1 LVNNPLV
8 HDQSHAINILGD
20 YLHRDWPGTT
30 KLSQRELKQY
40 RQQNSIVGWRVP
52 LVVDDTPTSIDLLIG
67 NDYPYELPDV
77 YLVGEKKALFW
88 PHVESDN
95 KLCVYPSNATF
106 NPADP
111 AGVASDLL
119 SSSKALITEL
129 VRGNCKT
136 DFADEFQNYWVQT
149 VDFNQP
155 KALLL
160 NDLLPPSRH
169 IMCWRGKSHTLF
181 SDSTDDGIRWLKNHH
196 QERFSEDDFKQAL
209 FLWFDSPLMPE
220 QYPRSNI
227 DIMKLAES
235 CGAEKLLHALINEKS
250 NTLYVVIGFLTQTG
264 PTAAA
269 IRVQRPPRQSIPK
282 DRGVNPI
289 VKGFRPGHVPQH
301 ILNMRMLSAGSKT
314 RNLNTVR
321 VDESWIHSR
330 GGNGLPKKNKRI
342 CIVGCG
348 SLGGQ
353 VSLLLAQTGYELELI
368 DPDSLDWDNVGR
380 HILGSPRSIQQNKAK
395 ALATHLSQ
403 QLPHR
408 DIQHHATT
416 WKTVWEKTPEVIM
429 NCDIIVSTTGDWPSE
444 SALNRLNRTVAG
456 FPDLIIGW
464 TEAHALAGH
473 ALIIRDIG
481 GCLCCGMSGVGA
493 FSHEAIVWKEE
504 QMAPIPA
511 CGGFYQPYGA
521 IDLSQIHGLIA
532 RSVMDLAEGRI
543 KKSEHRIWFGDI
555 GRINTL
561 GGTLAPRWNSPE
573 FDIRQG
579 LREYQHHWALNSQC
593 SLCAPSHQ

>member
-1 LVNNPLV
+1 LANNPLV
-8 HDQSHAINILGD
+8 HDQSYAIDTLEG

-40 RQQNSIVGWRVP
+40 SQRNYVAGWRVSLIVEGNP
-52 LVVDDTPTSIDLLIG
+52 IPIDLLIE

-77 YLVGEKKALFW
+77 CLAGENKALIW

-95 KLCVYPSNATF
+95 KLCVYPSNASF

-111 AGVASDLL
+111 TGVASDLL
-119 SSSKALITEL
+119 SSSIDLLTKITK
-129 VRGNCKT
+129 GNCKT
-136 DFADEFQNYWVQT
+136 DFADEFQSYWIQT
-149 VDFNQP
+149 VDTNQP
-155 KALLL
+155 RALLL
-160 NDLLPPSRH
+160 NKLLPPSRH
-169 IMCWRGKSHTLF
+169 IVGWPGKSHTLF
-181 SDSTDDGIRWLKNHH
+181 SDSTAEGMQWLQNYH
-196 QERFSEDDFKQAL
+196 QEKFSEGDFQQVL
-209 FLWFDSPLMPE
+209 FLWLDSPLMPE
-220 QYPRSNI
+220 QYPRSNV
-227 DIMKLAES
+227 DIMKLAKS
-235 CGAEKLLHALINEKS
+235 CGSEKLLNALINENS
-250 NTLYVVIGFLTQTG
+250 NTLYVVVGFLTQTG

-269 IRVQRPPRQSIPK
+269 IRVQRPSRQAIPK
-282 DRGVNPI
+282 GRGVNPI

-301 ILNMRMLSAGSKT
+301 ILNMRTLSAGTKT
-314 RNLNTVR
+314 HHLNTAR

-330 GGNGLPKKNKRI
+330 GGNGLPKNNKRI
-342 CIVGCG
+342 CILGCG

-353 VSLLLAQTGYELELI
+353 ISFLLAQAGYDLELI
-368 DPDSLDWDNVGR
+368 DPDTLDWENVGR
-380 HILGSPRSIQQNKAK
+380 HVLGSPRSIQQYKAT

-416 WKTVWEKTPEVIM
+416 WKTVWDKTPEVIM

-444 SALNRLNRTVAG
+444 SALNRLNRAIAG
-456 FPDLIIGW
+456 FPDLVIGW

-473 ALIIRDIG
+473 ALIVRDIG

-493 FSHEAIVWKEE
+493 FSHEAISWKEE
-504 QMAPIPA
+504 QMAPVPA
-511 CGGFYQPYGA
+511 CGGYYQPYGA

-555 GRINTL
+555 ERINTL

-579 LREYQHHWALNSQC
+579 LREYQHHWALNPQC